1 MVLEGATGATVGV
14 PEGSNIGAILLGE
27 LDGAVVGDK
36 VVEIYEV
43 QPETLDD
50 WKANLLKVGGGLLQM
65 METKFGRLENA

>member
-1 MVLEGATGATVGV
+1 MEGLVLEGATGATVGV

-50 WKANLLKVGGGLLQM
+50 TTIVVERSESFSGAACLHISLFL
-65 METKFGRLENA
+65 